1 MPYQRSIGDTMT
13 GSIFV
18 DKNKIFKYRYPL
30 LILSGCLT
38 ALPTVFS
45 RLGFL
50 QWVSMIPCLM
60 FLYACTCNIA
70 IRKRQLYFYGIVYF
84 WSYYAVAFHWF
95 LYMYPMEF
103 AGLSKGAAA
112 FVVILAMFGLSLFQ
126 SLMSALS
133 FVLFG
138 VLARGV
144 TLKRYK
150 VLLPLIFAFLYVI
163 VEWWQTVG
171 WWGVPWARLCLGQSS
186 YIYTIQSA
194 SLFGSYFVTFLIVL
208 VNAYIGY
215 AVLNTEHTRLISVV
229 CVGIVVA
236 NTVFGAIYAN
246 IPIRSDKDSIKV
258 AAVQGNIDADEKW
271 ESGVDQY
278 LATVEVYEKYTR
290 MAAEEGAQIVL
301 WPETA
306 LPYSFFNNN
315 YGMTTR
321 ISRLARECGITLLI
335 STFTEG
341 ESDGVYNSCFAVY
354 PDGTYGED
362 IYAKQH
368 LVPFGEYVPMEELI
382 MTLIPPLSEIQMLD
396 RDILFG
402 ETSSPIDTEYGSVSV
417 GICFDSIYEN
427 VLLESVR
434 EGGELICIA
443 TNDSW
448 FKDSRA
454 LYMHNAQSVFRAVE
468 NGRYLLR
475 AANTGIS
482 TIISPKGEIMDIC
495 TELTEGYAIGDV
507 YMLSR
512 RTLYSYIGNLF
523 VYLSAGFIIC
533 IPVIDAVLSKIRNK
547 PLNS

>member
-1 MPYQRSIGDTMT
+1 MT

-18 DKNKIFKYRYPL
+18 DKNKIFRYRYLL
-30 LILSGCLT
+30 LILSGC
-38 ALPTVFS
+38 ASSLPTVFPK
-45 RLGFL
+45 LGFL
-50 QWVSMIPCLM
+50 QWVSMIPCLIL
-60 FLYACTCNIA
+60 LYICACDVA
-70 IRKRQLYFYGIVYF
+70 VKKRQLYFYGIVYF
-84 WSYYAVAFHWF
+84 WSYYAIAFHWF

-112 FVVILAMFGLSLFQ
+112 FVVLLAMFGLSLLQ
-126 SLMSALS
+126 ALMSALS
-133 FVLFG
+133 FVLLG
-138 VLARGV
+138 VLARGE
-144 TLKRYK
+144 TLKRHTA
-150 VLLPLIFAFLYVI
+150 LMPLVFAFLYVI
-163 VEWWQTVG
+163 IEWWQTVG

-215 AVLNTEHTRLISVV
+215 AVLNTERARLISAV

-236 NTVFGAIYAN
+236 NTAFGAIYSN
-246 IPIRSDKDSIKV
+246 IPIRSDKDGVKV
-258 AAVQGNIDADEKW
+258 AAIQGNIDADAKW

-290 MAAEEGAQIVL
+290 MAANEGAQIVL

-306 LPYSFFNNN
+306 LPYSFFNNS
-315 YGMTTR
+315 YGMVTR
-321 ISRLARECGITLLI
+321 ISSLARECNITLLI

-341 ESDGVYNSCFAVY
+341 EAGGVYNSCFAVY

-368 LVPFGEYVPMEELI
+368 LVPFGEFVPMEDII

-402 ETSSPIDTEYGSVSV
+402 NSSSPLYTEYGYVSV

-427 VLLESVR
+427 VILESVR
-434 EGGELICIA
+434 ESGELICIA

-448 FKDSRA
+448 FRDSRA

-482 TIISPKGEIMDIC
+482 TVISPRGEIMDIC
-495 TELTEGYAIGDV
+495 AELTEGYAMGDV
-507 YMLSR
+507 CMLSG
-512 RTLYSYIGNLF
+512 RTLYSYIGNAL
-523 VYLSAGFIIC
+523 VYLSAGFVIS
-533 IPVIDAVLSKIRNK
+533 IPVIDAVLSKIRRK
-547 PLNS
+547 ALNS